1 MPFLWQLKL
10 KPLIKSPG
18 EEQALLK
25 KRKGAFLDRSF
36 APGSCGPEFP
46 RSWTSRFTM
55 ENGVSPAVMMKL
67 RSAMVQ
73 LQVDAT
79 FQQTLLNDV
88 GRLRSFAPL
97 ILA

>member
-1 MPFLWQLKL
+1 M
-10 KPLIKSPG
+10 
-18 EEQALLK
+18 K